1 MEREVEGEVEGE
13 REARAG
19 VPVPPNPLEAVGGP
33 TVRVA
38 AVGEAEKVRPEL
50 VVALPPVGEADRE
63 EGWEGVAEAEPA
75 ALVVGEWE
83 EVGVVEEV
91 PLPATPEE
99 GVERGRVGVNSGLP
113 VPAAA
118 PRVLGVGLRG
128 VDETVEEPPLSCS
141 PPPPWVVRVGA
152 KGVAVAPPT
161 CGLAVEAKL
170 RVGVEGLVG
179 VGEMVGVEVPTPPP

>member
-1 MEREVEGEVEGE
+1 M
-13 REARAG
+13 A
-19 VPVPPNPLEAVGGP
+19 
-33 TVRVA
+33 VA
-38 AVGEAEKVRPEL
+38 AEGEAEKVRPEL

-63 EGWEGVAEAEPA
+63 EGREGVAEAEPS

-91 PLPATPEE
+91 ALPATPEE
-99 GVERGRVGVNSGLP
+99 GVERGGVGVNSGLP
-113 VPAAA
+113 VPAAAA

-128 VDETVEEPPLSCS
+128 VDETVEEPPLSFS

-152 KGVAVAPPT
+152 KGVAVAPPPAFR
-161 CGLAVEAKL
+161 LAVAAKL